1 MSTTKKKFKT
11 EVQELLN
18 LVIHSLYSNTDIF
31 LRELLSNA
39 SDAIDRL
46 RFESLTDTK
55 LVEED
60 PKWKIK
66 ITYDK
71 EAKTI
76 TISDNGIGMTR
87 LEVEENI
94 GTIAHSGTRTF
105 LEELKKSD
113 ASQRL
118 EMIGQFGVGFYSSFM
133 VAHEVALITRK
144 AGATEAVKWS
154 SKGDGSY
161 TLDDAEKAG
170 HGTEVTLHL
179 QDEKAT
185 EYLEDWKIRQII
197 KKYSDFVEYPIVMD
211 VQKEPEKAKD
221 DEKDADKKK
230 PEFEEQTINSMK
242 AIWMRSKEE
251 IKDEEYNDFYM
262 HISHDYANPMKVI
275 HYSAEGSIEFKAL
288 LYIPSKSTFELYS
301 REEQRKGIH
310 LYVKRVYIMDDC
322 KEILPEYL
330 RFIKG
335 VVESSDLPLNISR
348 EILQENAL
356 VKKIRKNLVGKILN
370 TLSEM
375 KEKSPEEYVK
385 FYTEFGRLLKEGV
398 YFDYANKEK
407 LQDLV
412 MFESTKSDGKLNFLR
427 DYVTRMDP
435 NQKEIYYLAGE
446 NRATVENSPQLEI
459 FKAKDIE
466 VLLLTDPIDDWSMQG
481 LSEYNGKKL
490 KAIDRG
496 DLKLDFKEDT
506 KPSEE
511 AQKESEAKY
520 KDLLEFIKGQLSE
533 DVKEVR
539 LSTRLTDS
547 ASCLVA
553 DEHGMSAH
561 MERMF
566 KAMNQQAPPNKRVL
580 ELNAN
585 HPVMGIMEK
594 IFSKDK
600 TDAKLGKYADLLFN
614 MALLAEGSPVRNL
627 QEFNRSISELML
639 IEGNIAAQA
648 ATNQK

>member
-1 MSTTKKKFKT
+1 MSASKKKFKT

-31 LRELLSNA
+31 LRELISNS

-46 RFESLTDTK
+46 RFEILTNK
-55 LVEED
+55 NLVEVNPEG
-60 PKWKIK
+60 KIK
-66 ITYDK
+66 VAHDK

-76 TISDNGIGMTR
+76 TISDNGIGMNR
-87 LEVEENI
+87 QEVEENI

-105 LEELKKSD
+105 LEELKKS
-113 ASQRL
+113 SSSERL
-118 EMIGQFGVGFYSSFM
+118 EMIGQFGVGFYSAFM
-133 VAHEVALITRK
+133 VAHEVSLITRK
-144 AGATEAVKWS
+144 AGASEAVKWS

-161 TLDDAEKAG
+161 LIDDCEKAE

-179 QDEKAT
+179 REDKASD
-185 EYLEDWKIRQII
+185 YLEDWKLRQII
-197 KKYSDFVEYPIVMD
+197 KKYSDFVEYPIVME
-211 VQKEPEKAKD
+211 VQKEPEKADKD
-221 DEKDADKKK
+221 DQDAEKKK
-230 PEFEEQTINSMK
+230 PEYEEQTINSMK
-242 AIWMRSKEE
+242 AIWMRSKDE

-262 HISHDYANPMKVI
+262 HISHDYANPLKTI
-275 HYSAEGSIEFKAL
+275 HYSAEGAIEFKAL
-288 LYIPSKSTFELYS
+288 LYIPTKAPFDLFT
-301 REEQRKGIH
+301 REDQRKGIH

-348 EILQENAL
+348 EILQENAMI
-356 VKKIRKNLVGKILN
+356 KKIQKNLVGKILG
-370 TLSEM
+370 TLKEM
-375 KEKSPEEYVK
+375 KEKSPEDYLK
-385 FYTEFGRLLKEGV
+385 FYGEFGRLLKEGV

-412 MFESTKSDGKLNFLR
+412 MFESTKSEGKLNFLR

-435 NQKEIYYLAGE
+435 KQTEIYYLAGE
-446 NRATVENSPQLEI
+446 NRSTVENSPQLEI

-466 VLLLTDPIDDWSMQG
+466 VLLLTDPIDDWAMQG
-481 LSEYNGKKL
+481 LSEFDGKKF

-496 DLKLDFKEDT
+496 DLNLDFKDDA
-506 KPSEE
+506 KPSAET
-511 AQKESEAKY
+511 QKESEAKF
-520 KDLLEFIKGQLSE
+520 KDFLEFVKERLSE

-539 LSTRLTDS
+539 LSNRLTDS

-580 ELNAN
+580 ELNPN
-585 HPVMGIMEK
+585 HPVVGIMEK
-594 IFSKDK
+594 LYRKDK
-600 TDAKLGKYADLLFN
+600 NDHRLGNYIDLLFN
-614 MALLAEGSPVRNL
+614 LALLAEGSPIRNL
-627 QEFNRSISELML
+627 QQINRSISELMVF
-639 IEGNIAAQA
+639 EGNTLVQ
-648 ATNQK
+648 